1 MPRIGMPGEYA
12 GCAIVFADVNYIR
25 KRFLFA
31 GYALVDGVTS
41 LVGAVRDME
50 HHDRW
55 GVLVLGL

>member
-1 MPRIGMPGEYA
+1 MPREYA
-12 GCAIVFADVNYIR
+12 ACAIVCADVNYIR

-31 GYALVDGVTS
+31 GYALVDGVTG

-55 GVLVLGL
+55 GVLVLGG